1 MMQYLAKK
9 KRSMIRGFGKI
20 RCYEAMFWRD
30 NLDTVFWKDKAS
42 DRVSNGKLCGLQ
54 EVTLTFAYG
63 GKDHNDKMISLLP
76 LPNRNPEPSTLEKVN
91 EV

>member
-1 MMQYLAKK
+1 MKLCFGEIILIQC
-9 KRSMIRGFGKI
+9 FGKI
-20 RCYEAMFWRD
+20 
-30 NLDTVFWKDKAS
+30 KHS

-54 EVTLTFAYG
+54 EVTLTVAYG
-63 GKDHNDKMISLLP
+63 GKDHNDKMHFPMISLLP